1 MRSTHNYGID
11 VDVEKGMISQ
21 LLTIIVPTRNR
32 PDFLELCLR
41 SVFECQQ
48 VVPKVIVSDNSTTD
62 LPGIQS
68 LRERYPFTYIRQSG
82 NLSMTE
88 HHNAC
93 LTLPETPWVLLL
105 HDDDELYPQALS
117 KLESFLGACGEAG
130 IVVGGFQRID
140 EHSVVYGGWA
150 PKKSETLIGDE
161 GVLQLGLNFMSHPP
175 STLINVAAFRK
186 VGGFP
191 DALGASADFPLYL
204 NLTSAY
210 GVSYFPE
217 IIGRYRIGSQQT
229 TDFSLKGAEGTLDQ
243 TIRMSNLCRT
253 IGVSAQIADQL
264 IDYNTW
270 WVFRIIATRFFT
282 TNPFFILKMFRK
294 CLRETPDTGKWK
306 SQVQQEYPV
315 LFFRLPWLLILA
327 YTIAVRYVPGPI
339 RCKLMQ
345 HRRAWLLMHRLS

>member
-1 MRSTHNYGID
+1 VSTQIHGFD
-11 VDVEKGMISQ
+11 VNAGRGTISQ
-21 LLTIIVPTRNR
+21 LLTIIIPTRNR

-41 SVFECQQ
+41 SVFDCQQ
-48 VVPKVIVSDNSTTD
+48 TIPKVIVSDNSTTD
-62 LPGIQS
+62 HPAIVS

-82 NLSMTE
+82 NLSMTN

-93 LTLPETPWVLLL
+93 LNLPETPWVLLL

-117 KLESFLGACGEAG
+117 KLESFLGDCGEAG
-130 IVVGGFQRID
+130 IIVGGFQRID
-140 EHSVVYGGWA
+140 QHSVVHGGWT

-161 GVLQLGLNFMSHPP
+161 GVLHLGLNFMSHPP
-175 STLINVAAFRK
+175 STLINVAAVRK
-186 VGGFP
+186 AGGFP
-191 DALGASADFPLYL
+191 DALGASADFPLFL
-204 NLTSAY
+204 QLTSAY
-210 GVSYFPE
+210 GVSYYPE

-229 TDFSLKGAEGTLDQ
+229 ADFTLKGAEGTLDQ

-270 WVFRIIATRFFT
+270 WVFRIIASNFFAT
-282 TNPFFILKMFRK
+282 SPFFILKMFRK

-315 LFFRLPWLLILA
+315 LFFRQPWLSMLA
-327 YTIAVRYVPGPI
+327 YTMAVRFVPRPI
-339 RCKLMQ
+339 R
-345 HRRAWLLMHRLS
+345 RRLIRNGRT